1 MATKKEIEEINK
13 LLREKNEILE
23 KNRLITEE
31 SLDDTR
37 ELANILRDQT
47 KELEF
52 QVSEK
57 NQLRSIGNSLTKI
70 AQDSYNIT
78 QDELA
83 DLDTSKKLLEFQ
95 KKLKK
100 DVLGLDSLRGKLLA
114 AEPKLQVEIE
124 NNINRQIKAAKDLE
138 AQLIKQLD
146 ITKDINNNSGVKQMS
161 FLSDIAKAIPG
172 LRKFAEPFK
181 DAEQAA
187 RKAVLDQSTS
197 KIKLY
202 KDLRSQGMS
211 MQSALKKAGVSA
223 KEVKLGKSAVS
234 GFSGLTAGLK
244 SLGPAMLRSLGW
256 IGALALAV
264 KFIVDLFI
272 AADENTTNIAKNLG
286 ISKSAA
292 EGLRLEFVEI
302 AAENENLLVTST
314 SLIAAQGELTQ
325 ALGATTRESKN
336 LAENQVFL
344 TKNLGIAG
352 DKAAE
357 MQLMFAAT
365 NQNVDSVIDSTLDFA
380 RAQGKANGYLITGE
394 SILAEIANTSAEISG
409 YYGFNNTALAKA
421 VYTARQLGLTLMQ
434 TQSISKGLLD
444 FESSI
449 SNELEAELLTG
460 KALNFEK
467 ARMLA
472 LQGDSAGAAA
482 EVLKQA
488 QALTTEQRKNPI
500 IMGAMAK
507 AAGLSV
513 EELNKAFLI
522 EKKLK
527 MSRKDYNE
535 LLERGAKTGKQE
547 QVSSLA
553 MLGRT
558 KEEIEKTLTAQEKFA
573 ASLEKAKDQFTGL
586 VNSGLLDD
594 LADSIADL
602 VGWIGRWTGNALT
615 DAEKEKRSKLTA
627 GKDGMSMSDA
637 TKLIKDAR
645 GMGIIDTMKF
655 IPFLK
660 DEKGKRIK
668 YNAAGDAATKMI
680 EESLARTAKSDEK
693 AAAMAEPQM
702 ATGGIV
708 TKPTRALVGEAGAEA
723 VIPLTAL
730 YAKFDE
736 LIAAVNKG
744 GSVYIDG
751 NKAGEALMLGSY
763 KLS

>member
-1 MATKKEIEEINK
+1 MATKKEIEESNK
-13 LLREKNEILE
+13 LLREQNELLK

-47 KELEF
+47 KEIEF

-57 NQLRSIGNSLTKI
+57 NQLRSIGNSLNKL
-70 AQDSYNIT
+70 AQDSFNIT
-78 QDELA
+78 NDELA
-83 DLDTSKKLLEFQ
+83 DLGTSKKLLEFQ

-100 DVLGLDSLRGKLLA
+100 DVLGLESLRGKLIA
-114 AEPKLQVEIE
+114 AEPKLQVEI
-124 NNINRQIKAAKDLE
+124 NRNIKAQIASAEDLE
-138 AQLIKQLD
+138 AQLTKQLEL
-146 ITKDINNNSGVKQMS
+146 TQKINKNSSVKA
-161 FLSDIAKAIPG
+161 FAGLEDLVKAIPG
-172 LRKFAEPFK
+172 LRKFSEPFQEASK
-181 DAEQAA
+181 AA
-187 RKAVLDQSTS
+187 RNAALSNLKSTKQVSVLGAGFKAL
-197 KIKLY
+197 
-202 KDLRSQGMS
+202 GP
-211 MQSALKKAGVSA
+211 ALM
-223 KEVKLGKSAVS
+223 
-234 GFSGLTAGLK
+234 K
-244 SLGPAMLRSLGW
+244 SLGP
-256 IGALALAV
+256 IGLLITAA
-264 KFIVDLFI
+264 KFVLDLFI

-292 EGLRLEFVEI
+292 EGLRLEFVGI
-302 AAENENLLVTST
+302 AGESNNLLVTSK
-314 SLIAAQGELTQ
+314 SLIAAQGELTK

-352 DKAAE
+352 DKAAF
-357 MQLMFAAT
+357 MQLMLNATDQEMNAVIGSTIEFA
-365 NQNVDSVIDSTLDFA
+365 NQQALT
-380 RAQGKANGYLITGE
+380 NGYLITGQE
-394 SILAEIANTSAEISG
+394 ITREIANTSAEISG
-409 YYGFNNTALAKA
+409 YYGFNNIALAKA

-467 ARMLA
+467 ARALA
-472 LQGDSAGAAA
+472 FQGDSAGAAA

-488 QALTTEQRKNPI
+488 QALTTEQRKSPI
-500 IMGAMAK
+500 IMTAMAK
-507 AAGLSV
+507 ASGLTV
-513 EELNKAFLI
+513 EELNKAFI
-522 EKKLK
+522 VEKNLNK
-527 MSRKDYNE
+527 SREIYNR
-535 LLERGAKTGKQE
+535 LLVVGDRDGNKALREQLGLQGASRE
-547 QVSSLA
+547 Q
-553 MLGRT
+553 
-558 KEEIEKTLTAQEKFA
+558 IQKTLTAQEKFA

-586 VNSGLLDD
+586 VDSGALND
-594 LADSIADL
+594 LADSIASL
-602 VGWIGRWTGNALT
+602 VGFVGTLTGNALSDT
-615 DAEKEKRSKLTA
+615 QKAQRSKLTE
-627 GKDGMSMSDA
+627 GKDGMSMSAA
-637 TKLIKDAR
+637 TKLVKNTSGATWRDYVSDLATPP
-645 GMGIIDTMKF
+645 GINF
-655 IPFLK
+655 
-660 DEKGKRIK
+660 
-668 YNAAGDAATKMI
+668 NVATKDGVAKI
-680 EESLARTAKSDEK
+680 ASKILEEKLAEAAERKAKRDK
-693 AAAMAEPQM
+693 IATAMADTPL

>member
-1 MATKKEIEEINK
+1 MATKKEIEESNK
-13 LLREKNEILE
+13 LLREQNELLK

-47 KELEF
+47 KEIEF

-57 NQLRSIGNSLTKI
+57 NQLRSIGNSLNKL
-70 AQDSYNIT
+70 AQDSFNIT
-78 QDELA
+78 NDELA
-83 DLDTSKKLLEFQ
+83 DLGTSKKLLEFQ

-100 DVLGLDSLRGKLLA
+100 DVLGLESLRGKLIA
-114 AEPKLQVEIE
+114 AEPKLQVEI
-124 NNINRQIKAAKDLE
+124 NRNIKAQIASAEDLE
-138 AQLIKQLD
+138 AQLTKQVEL
-146 ITKDINNNSGVKQMS
+146 TQKINKNSSVKA
-161 FLSDIAKAIPG
+161 FPGLEDLVKAIPG
-172 LRKFAEPFK
+172 LRKFSEPFQEASK
-181 DAEQAA
+181 AA
-187 RKAVLDQSTS
+187 RNAALSNLKSIKQVSVLGAGF
-197 KIKLY
+197 
-202 KDLRSQGMS
+202 R
-211 MQSALKKAGVSA
+211 ALGPA
-223 KEVKLGKSAVS
+223 LM
-234 GFSGLTAGLK
+234 K
-244 SLGPAMLRSLGW
+244 SLGPIGLLG
-256 IGALALAV
+256 LAIN
-264 KFIVDLFI
+264 FIVDLLI

-292 EGLRLEFVEI
+292 EELRLEFVEI
-302 AAENENLLVTST
+302 ARENNNLLVTST

-336 LAENQVFL
+336 LSENQVFL

-352 DKAAE
+352 DKAAF

-365 NQNVDSVIDSTLDFA
+365 NQNVDSVIDSTLNFA
-380 RAQGKANGYLITGE
+380 RAQGIANGYLITGE
-394 SILAEIANTSAEISG
+394 SILAEIATTSAEISG
-409 YYGFNNTALAKA
+409 YYGFNNIALAKA
-421 VYTARQLGLTLMQ
+421 VYTARQFGLTLMQ

-449 SNELEAELLTG
+449 SNELEAELISG

-500 IMGAMAK
+500 LMGAMAK

-522 EKKLK
+522 EKNLK
-527 MSRKDYNE
+527 MSREDYNE
-535 LLERGAKTGKQE
+535 LLAKGAETGDKE

-553 MLGRT
+553 YLGRT
-558 KEEIEKTLTAQEKFA
+558 KEEIEKTLTAQQKFA

-586 VNSGLLDD
+586 VGSGLLDD
-594 LADSIADL
+594 LADSIASL
-602 VGWIGRWTGNALT
+602 VKFIGFFTGNALS
-615 DAEKEKRSKLTA
+615 DVEKEKRSKLTA
-627 GKDGMSMSDA
+627 GKDGMSMSEA
-637 TKLIKDAR
+637 TKLIRSTRGAGKMDYIKDAVMPFFS
-645 GMGIIDTMKF
+645 GSISSF
-655 IPFLK
+655 IKGTNFAASS
-660 DEKGKRIK
+660 DE
-668 YNAAGDAATKMI
+668 
-680 EESLARTAKSDEK
+680 TAKITSKVLEK
-693 AAAMAEPQM
+693 KLAEAAKRDKIATAMADTPL